1 MSEESKLVD
10 EVKESTETTETTEN
24 NDKFNP
30 LAFAGD
36 DIYNETEEKERKR
49 RSSNRIGKIRRS

>member
-10 EVKESTETTETTEN
+10 EVVETTPTETTESK
-24 NDKFNP
+24 DAFNP

-36 DIYNETEEKERKR
+36 EIYNPKTENTETE
-49 RSSNRIGKIRRS
+49 